1 MNFFSSAVFTVFKE
15 IILRNS
21 NQFEFFWYLPPLKR
35 YIKNKYS
42 FFNSAHHILDLFW
55 HKFWLVYEN
64 RCIMGYNEDKL
75 VLFFSPESWDNGQTR
90 YENLTEIRGLLTVW
104 HAFKLY
110 QKNSK
115 NVSKNRPAVKK
126 GIIIISYQWLNP
138 YPHGLSGKVTFASS
152 QAYS

>member
-21 NQFEFFWYLPPLKR
+21 NQFEFFWYLTPLKR

-115 NVSKNRPAVKK
+115 NVSKNRPAVTK
-126 GIIIISYQWLNP
+126 GLNVF
-138 YPHGLSGKVTFASS
+138 YENFNVG
-152 QAYS
+152 